1 MGGRGAS
8 SGVSRDKYGNPKH
21 RLLNYKKAIIEKP
34 KLKNY
39 LLNPNKSKGKEAF
52 FNSLGYNMKNSD
64 RMIVDIKS
72 ELSNNKARK
81 TRQNEYGAFYAVDV
95 NIGIDR
101 KAKVTTIWNV
111 NKSTKSP
118 KFVTAYP
125 KR

>member
-1 MGGRGAS
+1 
-8 SGVSRDKYGNPKH
+8 
-21 RLLNYKKAIIEKP
+21 
-34 KLKNY
+34 
-39 LLNPNKSKGKEAF
+39 
-52 FNSLGYNMKNSD
+52 MKNSD

-72 ELSNNKARK
+72 ELSNNKARE

-95 NIGIDR
+95 NIGIGR

-111 NKSTKSP
+111 NENSKNP

>member
-1 MGGRGAS
+1 MPKDRRGG
-8 SGVSRDKYGNPKH
+8 KTKH
-21 RLLNYKKAIIEKP
+21 RLPNYKKAIIEKP

-72 ELSNNKARK
+72 ELGNNKARE
-81 TRQNEYGAFYAVDV
+81 TRRNEYGIFYAVDV
-95 NIGIDR
+95 NIGINR
-101 KAKVTTIWNV
+101 KTRVTTIWNV
-111 NKSTKSP
+111 SKSSKSP
-118 KFVTAYP
+118 NFITAYP